1 MTDEK
6 DKPDTESPEA
16 EAEGPVGGERL
27 AEARRAKQISVLEI
41 AKELHVEEAK
51 IRALENNEFEVL
63 GAPVFAKG
71 HLKKYSQLVGVNGD
85 DVMADYYR
93 LTRSQEMPPL
103 VIKHKKPKR
112 EPSPGPWIGAF
123 LLVVLLALAYWML
136 VERPLATQPAPAV
149 SAPATSG
156 VTRPPASARADDA
169 EDAPAA
175 GTPMEENADAPPL
188 ERDTDA
194 PPQEEIADAADP
206 AEQPLPDTPTSQP
219 PAEDVARTVTGVQQP
234 LPAAAQETAAPAAGG
249 DNVRLSVT
257 FLGDCWTEI
266 TDASGRRLF
275 FQLGRSG
282 RTVNLSG
289 AAPLNVLFGDADN
302 VDIRVNGED
311 FTIPAANRR
320 GRTARLTIS
329 AQ

>member
-6 DKPDTESPEA
+6 DKPDAESPEA
-16 EAEGPVGGERL
+16 EVEGPVGGERL

-51 IRALENNEFEVL
+51 IRALENNDFELL

-71 HLKKYSQLVGVNGD
+71 HLKKYSQLVGVNSD
-85 DVMADYYR
+85 DVIADYYR
-93 LTRSQEMPPL
+93 LTRSQEIPPL

-123 LLVVLLALAYWML
+123 LVVVLLALAYWLL

-149 SAPATSG
+149 GTPAASEATPPPESAPADD
-156 VTRPPASARADDA
+156 ADDVT
-169 EDAPAA
+169 AA
-175 GTPMEENADAPPL
+175 GTPVAEDVEAAPMEEAADAP
-188 ERDTDA
+188 
-194 PPQEEIADAADP
+194 DP
-206 AEQPLPDTPTSQP
+206 ADQSLPDTPMSQP
-219 PAEDVARTVTGVQQP
+219 PAEDVARPATGAQQP
-234 LPAAAQETAAPAAGG
+234 LPAAAQDPRVPATGG
-249 DNVRLSVT
+249 DGVRLSVT

-282 RTVNLSG
+282 RTVNVSG

-329 AQ
+329 AP